1 LDIPKLIKVRQHF
14 NKKCITD
21 IEDVVKQQITRKNI
35 SICPGSSIAVAVG
48 SRGIANISRIVKAT
62 VDTLREMGANPF
74 IVPAMG
80 SHGGATA
87 AGQKEVLESY
97 GITEAFLGVPVK
109 SSMQTVEL
117 PGGDPDVKAYMDKYA
132 YESDGVIV
140 INRIKPHTDFHGT
153 IESGMLKMCV
163 IGLGKHRQAMHIHKY
178 GVYGL
183 KELLPLAAK
192 KIINSGKILMGIG
205 IVENAYDQT
214 LVIKAVAPSEMEEEE
229 IRLLE
234 ISRRNMPCLPVKQ
247 ADVLIIDEIGKNIS
261 GTGMDPNII
270 GRIKIRGEQ
279 EPSEPDITNIIACD
293 LTEESHGNALGV
305 GLADFITR
313 KLFNK
318 IDFKATYEN
327 TLTSTFIERAK
338 IPIVAD
344 TGREAFEYVMK
355 ACRYLEADKARIIR
369 IKNTLKLDAIYVS
382 EPILNEMKER
392 SDIEV
397 LGSFRDMFDDEGNL
411 AAF

>member
-1 LDIPKLIKVRQHF
+1 VNVLDIPKLIKVRQHF
-14 NKKCITD
+14 NTECITD
-21 IEDVVKQQITRKNI
+21 IEGVVKHQIFQKNI
-35 SICPGSSIAVAVG
+35 SICAGSSIAVAVG
-48 SRGIANISRIVKAT
+48 SRGIANIARIVKAA
-62 VDTLREMGANPF
+62 VDTLKEMGANPF

-97 GITEAFLGVPVK
+97 VPIK
-109 SSMQTVEL
+109 STMQTVEL
-117 PGGDPDVKAYMDKYA
+117 PDGDPDLRAYMDKYA

-183 KELLPLAAK
+183 KELMPLTAK
-192 KIINSGKILMGIG
+192 KILKSGKILMGIG

-214 LVIKAVAPSEMEEEE
+214 MIIKAVAPSEMEEEE
-229 IRLLE
+229 IKLLE
-234 ISRRNMPCLPVKQ
+234 ISRINMPCLPVNQ
-247 ADVLIIDEIGKNIS
+247 IDALIVDEIGKNIS

-270 GRIKIRGEQ
+270 GRTKIRGEQ
-279 EPSEPDITNIIACD
+279 EPLVPDITSIIAAD
-293 LTEESHGNALGV
+293 LTEASHGNALGV
-305 GLADFITR
+305 GLADFITKR
-313 KLFNK
+313 LFNK

-327 TLTSTFIERAK
+327 TLTSTFIERGK

-344 TGREAFEYVMK
+344 TDREAVEYAMRT
-355 ACRYLEADKARIIR
+355 CRRLETDRTRIIR
-369 IKNTLKLDAIYVS
+369 IKNTLKLGEIYVS
-382 EPILNEMKER
+382 EPILNELKTHGNSE
-392 SDIEV
+392 I
-397 LGSFRDMFDDEGNL
+397 LGSFTDVFDNEGNL
-411 AAF
+411 VDF